1 MKVKVTGIYYGSH
14 KRYGIDE
21 PEPSANG
28 RREEVLLEESRG
40 DWPYHMWDQLARA
53 AYLTYDK
60 EMREAKTVYPH
71 IRISD
76 GIKTRWWSHRQ
87 LEELVNEY
95 N

>member
-40 DWPYHMWDQLARA
+40 DWPYHLWDQLARSA
-53 AYLTYDK
+53 FLTYDE
-60 EMREAKTVYPH
+60 EMRNSGTVCPT

-76 GIKTRWWSHRQ
+76 GIKTEWWSARQ
-87 LEELVNEY
+87 LRELGNG
-95 N
+95 